1 MKNKIL
7 SLVLKQFTLM
17 WALTGVGLFIGSLL
31 PSTIIFPISILTI
44 ILLIVVFFVRSVS
57 FINIIVYILPIL
69 IGITLFW
76 TTQFY
81 IEQLGSTLVFGVLIG
96 TILVFVLLGLIGM
109 MTPDISAIGNYL
121 LVTLLVLIIFSI
133 LFMFFPIGNTVL
145 LVLAG
150 IAVLLFSLYTVYDFN
165 QIRHG
170 YVREREVSLMA
181 LSLYLDF
188 INLFV
193 NILQFISRLRN

>member
-31 PSTIIFPISILTI
+31 PPTIIFPISILTI

-81 IEQLGSTLVFGVLIG
+81 IEQLGSALVFGVLIG

-109 MTPDISAIGNYL
+109 MIPDISAIGNYL

>member
-1 MKNKIL
+1 MRDRIL
-7 SLVLKQFTLM
+7 SLVLKQFTWM
-17 WALTGVGLFIGSLL
+17 WGLTGVGLFIGSLL
-31 PSTIIFPISILTI
+31 SPKIIFSISLITI
-44 ILLIVVFFVRSVS
+44 TLLIVVFFVRNID

-81 IEQLGSTLVFGVLIG
+81 IEQLGNALVFGVLIG
-96 TILVFVLLGLIGM
+96 TILVFVLLGMIGIM
-109 MTPDISAIGNYL
+109 IPDISEIGNYL
-121 LVTLLVLIIFSI
+121 IVTLLVLIIFSI

-150 IAVLLFSLYTVYDFN
+150 IAVLLFALYTVYDFN

-181 LSLYLDF
+181 LNLYLDF

-193 NILQFISRLRN
+193 NLLQFISRLRN